1 VGETFAGVDFE
12 RGVAAA
18 QDFAALVAG
27 EPLAG
32 PDGEPG
38 SGEYSTAQVAL
49 AWVAQQPGVSAVIPG
64 ARSVEQA
71 EANAA
76 AGDIAPLSDGFLSS
90 VRDLYDEYFRAAVH
104 ERW

>member
-1 VGETFAGVDFE
+1 
-12 RGVAAA
+12 
-18 QDFAALVAG
+18 
-27 EPLAG
+27 
-32 PDGEPG
+32 
-38 SGEYSTAQVAL
+38 
-49 AWVAQQPGVSAVIPG
+49 VIPG